1 MTAEGQRPPS
11 EASCFAWIR
20 SQPEVKVERQPLETS
35 HAELHRGKRRKR
47 PLQRGKPPYSY
58 IALIAMAIAN
68 SLDRKLT
75 LGGIYRFITERF
87 PFYRENSKK
96 WQNSIRHNLTLNDC
110 FVKVPRE
117 PGRPGKGNY
126 WALDPAADDMFESGS
141 FLRRRKRFK
150 RSDMSTYPSYIQE
163 PNVFSPVPAS
173 RPYSRPVYANV
184 SINSNCA
191 STLPSYPIAH
201 YTTPTSAFNT
211 SQPRMYNFSSLTE
224 HHDPGSDLF
233 NNTTSRF
240 PSELSAG
247 YTNLGLSSYHP
258 QVCNGAVLPR
268 NSSTDSC
275 PYTRSNSHVEMD
287 PSRYHLANNQAYGVS
302 GRFPVLN
309 SPVNNEP
316 MGPFGIISSG
326 QFSSLRQYNASGQI
340 NCTSACINHP
350 TYYTKVEGF
359 LHSTENYNKL

>member
-1 MTAEGQRPPS
+1 MTAESQRPPS
-11 EASCFAWIR
+11 EAPCCVWNR
-20 SQPEVKVERQPLETS
+20 SQLEVKVEKEPVAQS
-35 HAELHRGKRRKR
+35 HAELHRGRRRKR

-126 WALDPAADDMFESGS
+126 WTLDPAADDMFESGS

-150 RSDMSTYPSYIQE
+150 RSDISTYPAYIQE
-163 PNVFSPVPAS
+163 SNVFAPIEAS

-184 SINSNCA
+184 GINSNYA
-191 STLPSYPIAH
+191 PSLPTYPTGH
-201 YTTPTSAFNT
+201 YPTSTSAFTN
-211 SQPRMYNFSSLTE
+211 SQPRVYNFSNLTE
-224 HHDPGSDLF
+224 HHSPGTDLTHH
-233 NNTTSRF
+233 TTSPF
-240 PSELSAG
+240 PSELSPG
-247 YTNLGLSSYHP
+247 YANLGVSSYHH
-258 QVCNGAVLPR
+258 QACNGPMLPR
-268 NSSTDSC
+268 NSSADSY
-275 PYTRSNSHVEMD
+275 PYTKSNSHLQVD
-287 PSRYHLANNQAYGVS
+287 PSTYCVASNQAYVTS
-302 GRFPVLN
+302 GRFPIPASSV
-309 SPVNNEP
+309 SNET

-326 QFSSLRQYNASGQI
+326 QFTSLRQYNPSGQI
-340 NCTSACINHP
+340 NCSSTYINHP
-350 TYYTKVEGF
+350 SYYTKVEGF
-359 LHSTENYNKL
+359 RHSAENYNRL